1 MIAYYFE
8 LQAANVE
15 R

>member
-8 LQAANVE
+8 LQAKNVE